1 MMTKKI
7 LCSLLVTAALAT
19 PLWADETIAVTELPK
34 EVVTAIETHL
44 PGATLLSAEKD
55 HENGK
60 LVYEV
65 KVRTKDARH
74 ELEITPEGTILKTKT
89 KPNVKP

>member
-1 MMTKKI
+1 MKKI

-34 EVVTAIETHL
+34 EVVAAIENHL

-55 HENGK
+55 DEDGK

-74 ELEITPEGTILKTKT
+74 ELDVTPEGTILKTKT
-89 KPNVKP
+89 ERTAKP